1 MNRFT
6 FLCVFV
12 MFTHLLVAQNEPFF
26 KSYDWDENPVYNI
39 NDNNNE
45 DIIAVKEKILTEFYF
60 QGDEGLVEY
69 FLEHRILW
77 LNSDESIED
86 YNKVYLPYSS
96 SSNLEVNKGRVIT
109 KDGNVIELDDSKI
122 LTAQN
127 DETGKEYKFFAFEGI
142 EKGSF
147 IEYYYVV
154 KRLPQYKGNRINVQ
168 SYYSK
173 KNVEFD
179 VYAPKNLIFKFKS
192 YNGIPFV
199 NKDSLSTL
207 KLHWQMKTNNVKS
220 IEDEDTSAYQAS
232 KGYIIYKLDSNTAN
246 EKKEISSYGKVAQN
260 IYSYYYPEYDK
271 RTKTLINEFIAEV
284 DLNSDEIE
292 ENTIRQLES
301 FIKTNVYISE
311 ANSDDLKDLDEVL
324 DKKISNETGVI
335 KLYTALFSELN
346 IKHEIVITCDR
357 QKMKFDKNFEANNFL
372 TDFLIYFPRTKSY
385 LSPTEIDSRYGFP
398 PAYLTD
404 NYGLFIKEV
413 KIGDYKS
420 GVGKIKYIKAV
431 IANETVDKM
440 VIDVEFEEGNL
451 SNNLINLDRSFS
463 GYYALD
469 IQPFIHLVKE
479 DDKTQFIE
487 SFAKNL
493 NEEVEIL
500 DKKMLNGDPSL
511 FGIKPL
517 QIIVNFSSEAFIEK
531 AGKRY
536 LFKVGELIGRQMEL
550 YQEKERVLPV
560 ESEYNRSYFRTI
572 NINIPKGYKIANLD
586 DININNVYLKDNK
599 ELLSFKSFYKIN
611 DNVLKITADEHYRIN
626 IIETSE
632 YNAYRTVINSAADFN
647 KLTLILEPIVD

>member
-1 MNRFT
+1 
-6 FLCVFV
+6 
-12 MFTHLLVAQNEPFF
+12 
-26 KSYDWDENPVYNI
+26 
-39 NDNNNE
+39 
-45 DIIAVKEKILTEFYF
+45 
-60 QGDEGLVEY
+60 
-69 FLEHRILW
+69 
-77 LNSDESIED
+77 
-86 YNKVYLPYSS
+86 
-96 SSNLEVNKGRVIT
+96 
-109 KDGNVIELDDSKI
+109 
-122 LTAQN
+122 
-127 DETGKEYKFFAFEGI
+127 
-142 EKGSF
+142 
-147 IEYYYVV
+147 
-154 KRLPQYKGNRINVQ
+154 
-168 SYYSK
+168 
-173 KNVEFD
+173 
-179 VYAPKNLIFKFKS
+179 
-192 YNGIPFV
+192 
-199 NKDSLSTL
+199 
-207 KLHWQMKTNNVKS
+207 
-220 IEDEDTSAYQAS
+220 
-232 KGYIIYKLDSNTAN
+232 LDSNTAN